1 MFKSTLPQSKQR
13 TEMSANFFRII
24 LSVGVLILFFCNC
37 DGTCQLCSY
46 TNQTTTHSKCSE
58 MCGGGERYYF
68 QYVCCANFT
77 KTECERECNIN
88 LTLTKSLQMF
98 ESCNKN
104 CSKGG
109 TYNDTTKRCDCPEGT
124 GGRCCHQ
131 CKCSFCYQCNASSLL

>member
-13 TEMSANFFRII
+13 TEMSNFFRII
-24 LSVGVLILFFCNC
+24 LSVSVLILFFYNC

-58 MCGGGERYYF
+58 TCGGGERYYF

-77 KTECERECNIN
+77 KTECERECNKS
-88 LTLTKSLQMF
+88 LTLTRSVQIF

-109 TYNDTTKRCDCPEGT
+109 TYNDTTKRCDCPEGI
-124 GGRCCHQ
+124 GGRCCNQ
-131 CKCSFCYQCNASSLL
+131 CKCSLCNNCNCFLL